1 MHSSFGTAT
10 SPNAAFRPSLPSP
23 LNRSR
28 GYTSTFVGSNAPGR
42 VRLGGGGGSAAA
54 RAKNASMKF
63 VPAPAGDFSGAGDAG
78 MNAKVE
84 EGAGSTTPPSLSTQI
99 PHEPSA
105 QSSKS
110 ADACASPRCLRH
122 PGHAQSVPQ
131 QHSGAA
137 SAVIALSGGMGGN
150 AGGAVELVEG

>member
-1 MHSSFGTAT
+1 
-10 SPNAAFRPSLPSP
+10 
-23 LNRSR
+23 
-28 GYTSTFVGSNAPGR
+28 
-42 VRLGGGGGSAAA
+42 
-54 RAKNASMKF
+54 MKF
-63 VPAPAGDFSGAGDAG
+63 APDADFRGAGDAG

-84 EGAGSTTPPSLSTQI
+84 EGAGSATPPSLSTQI

-137 SAVIALSGGMGGN
+137 WAVMALSGGMGGN
-150 AGGAVELVEG
+150 AGGAELLEDAWRSGVYSDGLGKRGGRAWSCEVDEVWAWDVCLDRFAFGLGGRDDGWLEQHPRERF